1 MSTRDARFTGWDQ
14 QKAED
19 GEESRGGCGML
30 SRWYIKLQRCGW
42 EGSAGME
49 LETGQIYYRKGC
61 LSEGAWVD
69 RREVM
74 QRRPREKDAFL
85 ALLGDLA

>member
-1 MSTRDARFTGWDQ
+1 
-14 QKAED
+14 
-19 GEESRGGCGML
+19 ML

-74 QRRPREKDAFL
+74 
-85 ALLGDLA
+85 